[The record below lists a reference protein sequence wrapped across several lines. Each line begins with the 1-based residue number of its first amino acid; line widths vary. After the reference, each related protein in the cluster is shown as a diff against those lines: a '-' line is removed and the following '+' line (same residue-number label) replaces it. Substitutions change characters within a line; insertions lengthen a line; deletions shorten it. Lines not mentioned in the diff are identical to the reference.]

1 MPGRAS
7 ASLRGTLCR
16 GGRQLPWECPGS
28 DTHLLCALVL
38 VLTAV
43 PRPLEEK
50 GSGRLEFQ
58 GVDPL
63 TSKAGRASL
72 LQSRVPGRSWVVLGS
87 TDAGEWVGLG
97 HLPPAPARA
106 SRGWSGAHMGGPGQ
120 QGLQAGT
127 QALGTLTFLC

>member
-1 MPGRAS
+1 MPGRGAGFPEGDPVPGRAP
-7 ASLRGTLCR
+7 ASL
-16 GGRQLPWECPGS
+16 ECPGS

-58 GVDPL
+58 VVDPL

-106 SRGWSGAHMGGPGQ
+106 SRG
-120 QGLQAGT
+120 
-127 QALGTLTFLC
+127 